1 MQVYT
6 IIGIIFISLVI
17 AVIIMA
23 FLLQKNARQI
33 LSLQKENKQLQYN
46 VEYIYRYSETIAK
59 IKREMGDI
67 NDEIK
72 QAETTDEIID
82 ILNRVISSNNDKLS
96 NS

>member
-1 MQVYT
+1 MQLYT
-6 IIGIIFISLVI
+6 ICGIVFLILVI
-17 AVIIMA
+17 SIVLMA
-23 FLLQKNARQI
+23 LALKSNAKKI
-33 LSLQKENKQLQYN
+33 SSLEKENKQLQYN
-46 VEYIYRYSETIAK
+46 VEYIYRYSETIAT

-67 NDEIK
+67 NEEIK